1 MVLWIVPT
9 VVVALIAVGGGI
21 LVHKRKTP
29 KSATTA
35 PFTSNRNK
43 NDINSSTIYV
53 IGDLHGDAQCALHWI
68 QKIGVVDDIKNPTRW
83 MDPQTSV
90 VFMGDYCDKGP
101 QSKQVMEIV
110 MTLTDTFP
118 TKVTALMG
126 NHEMELL
133 KDRDV
138 QRPYFYYHM
147 PYAVVHPG
155 EYLNYLQR
163 EQDKDDDIVFQLLM
177 QASLEV
183 YGNNWYKA
191 VRYAP
196 SVVRGHSV
204 VELMQPEYQP
214 LVKERLAEYQQAYIN
229 AYRSNTTLGK
239 WLMARPVIHLQDGVL
254 FTHGG
259 VSAAVMEFVDTAEK
273 VNEMNAAVLQN
284 AGEEDFLTFM
294 ESTPMGIAAEKL
306 MLFRG
311 NHGNCDLTTQLLDR
325 MEYSTTTSTT
335 KLVVGHTPDESVRV
349 ECNGRFLAADSL
361 LGRYIRTSGNQYCT
375 DQGGTSTNG
384 RFVCPPVEQTCQGQ
398 IVKITNGNTVELI
411 EA

>member
-21 LVHKRKTP
+21 LVHQRKTQ
-29 KSATTA
+29 K
-35 PFTSNRNK
+35 TSHPSSS
-43 NDINSSTIYV
+43 NDAKHTPLSSTIYV

-68 QKIGVVDDIKNPTRW
+68 EKIGVVDDLENPTRW
-83 MDPQTSV
+83 MDPRASV

-101 QSKQVMEIV
+101 QSKQVMDIV
-110 MTLTDTFP
+110 MKLTDTFP

-133 KDRDV
+133 KDRDGK
-138 QRPYFYYHM
+138 RPFFYYHM

-155 EYLNYLQR
+155 EYFNYLQR
-163 EQDKDDDIVFQLLM
+163 EMDKDDDIVFQLLM

-183 YGNNWYKA
+183 YANNWYGA

-214 LVKERLAEYQQAYIN
+214 LVRERLTEYQQAYIN
-229 AYRSNTTLGK
+229 AYRSNTTLGR
-239 WLMARPVIHLQDGVL
+239 WLMSRPVVHLQDGVL

-259 VSAAVMEFVDTAEK
+259 VGAAEVEFVKTAEK
-273 VNEMNAAVLQN
+273 VNEMNAAVLKN
-284 AGEEDFLTFM
+284 AGEDEFLAFM
-294 ESTPMGIAAEKL
+294 ETTPMGQAAEKL

-311 NHGNCDLTTQLLDR
+311 NHGDCDLTTQLLDS
-325 MEYSTTTSTT
+325 MESTT

-349 ECNGRFLAADSL
+349 ECDERFLAADSL

-375 DQGGTSTNG
+375 DQGGTSANG